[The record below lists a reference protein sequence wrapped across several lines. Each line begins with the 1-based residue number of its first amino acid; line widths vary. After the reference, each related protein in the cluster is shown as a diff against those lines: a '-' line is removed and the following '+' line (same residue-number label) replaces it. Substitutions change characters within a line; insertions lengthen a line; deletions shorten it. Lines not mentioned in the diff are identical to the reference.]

1 MASPR
6 EQEAFEYLAEHQ
18 ILQLIDGLTSM
29 LLYRRP
35 AKPLEFLIE
44 QLEQLKTAKKTRTN
58 YPCLFDE
65 SNLDA
70 VFGILD
76 TTKQGYI
83 TLKQY
88 TEALKTLGVEDF
100 AKMPAGAHDNKIHL
114 AVFKSEAKAGLMKM
128 YSPYKSG

>member
-1 MASPR
+1 MASSR
-6 EQEAFEYLAEHQ
+6 EQEALEYLAEHQ
-18 ILQLIDGLTSM
+18 ILELIDSLTSM
-29 LLYRRP
+29 LLYHRP
-35 AKPLEFLIE
+35 AKPLEFLV
-44 QLEQLKTAKKTRTN
+44 EQLKAAKNTQTN

-76 TTKQGYI
+76 PTKQGYI

-88 TEALKTLGVEDF
+88 TEALKTLGVKDF
-100 AKMPAGAHDNKIHL
+100 AKVPSGAYDNKIHL

-128 YSPYKSG
+128 YSPYKAG

>member
-1 MASPR
+1 MASSR
-6 EQEAFEYLAEHQ
+6 EQEALEYLAEHQ
-18 ILQLIDGLTSM
+18 ILELIDSLTSM
-29 LLYRRP
+29 LLYHRP

-44 QLEQLKTAKKTRTN
+44 QLKAIKMTKTN

-76 TTKQGYI
+76 PTKKGYI

-88 TEALKTLGVEDF
+88 TEALKTLGIKDF
-100 AKMPAGAHDNKIHL
+100 AKMPSGAHDNKIHL

-128 YSPYKSG
+128 YSPYKAG